1 MAGMEPA
8 LQIGD
13 RVQVA
18 DGWFV
23 VAMRGKVGTIIPAH
37 AGAPDLTHEG
47 VYWVAFDE
55 PVDPRPDGS
64 FTDSAEID
72 LDCLRRI

>member
-1 MAGMEPA
+1 MAGMEPS

-13 RVQVA
+13 RVQVTA
-18 DGWFV
+18 EWFV
-23 VAMRGKVGTIIPAH
+23 VSMRGRVGTIIPAH
-37 AGAPDLTHEG
+37 AGTVDLIHEG

-55 PVDPRPDGS
+55 PLDARPDGS

-72 LDCLRRI
+72 SACLRRI